1 MFKYLCFHLL
11 LFSIPFSYASFDTL
25 EIQKFQYEFDE
36 EYFEI
41 NRDFEK
47 LRHVLLHLMKST
59 GKIAAYCEAK
69 EHKNK
74 EASPN
79 SMINEVLPDLLIHAL
94 QIANLYEVD
103 LGEKYEKR
111 IQFII
116 DRSKRGKPI
125 ESLNQEIPS
134 NRRERANSRNEDGS

>member
-74 EASPN
+74 EASPI
-79 SMINEVLPDLLIHAL
+79 SMIDEVLPDLLIHAL

-116 DRSKRGKPI
+116 ERSKGGKSV

-134 NRRERANSRNEDGS
+134 NKRERANSRNEDGS